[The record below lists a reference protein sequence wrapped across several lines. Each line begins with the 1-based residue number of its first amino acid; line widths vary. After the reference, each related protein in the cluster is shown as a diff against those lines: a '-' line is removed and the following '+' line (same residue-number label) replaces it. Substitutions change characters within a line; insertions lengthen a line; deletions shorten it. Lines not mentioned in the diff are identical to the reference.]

1 MKFSSESR
9 TMIRGAG
16 SMVAAMLACAAVS
29 PAHGQDLVHQ
39 FTNPS
44 FGGNPFNS
52 AHLLG
57 VAAINRPAAPETA
70 SQRFGLTEQQLL
82 VRQIQSQL
90 LSSLSQGLVTAITGA
105 NPGDSGSFVIG
116 DQRITYSR
124 TLTEIR
130 LTFFNST
137 TGETTEIILPVINN
151 TPAAAAAAM
160 AAYTAPEALLT
171 SNGGGLVAG
180 GSRTSG
186 GLDSGPVE
194 LPLGTLYGPGN

>member
-1 MKFSSESR
+1 M
-9 TMIRGAG
+9 
-16 SMVAAMLACAAVS
+16 AAVMLACVAAS
-29 PAHGQDLVHQ
+29 PASAQELVHQ

-57 VAAINRPAAPETA
+57 IAAINRPAAPDTT

-130 LTFFNST
+130 LTFFNSS
-137 TGETTEIILPVINN
+137 TGETTEIVLPVINT

-160 AAYTAPEALLT
+160 AAYTAPEAALT
-171 SNGGGLVAG
+171 SNGVGAAAG
-180 GSRTSG
+180 ASSVSG

-194 LPLGTLYGPGN
+194 LPVGTLYGPGN